1 MLRINRYLVMVVL
14 LLGLMSVV
22 IGSVF
27 IAQAL
32 EKNNWMKSAMRVEK
46 VTLGLSEEQIEKGE
60 IVDTAEEAQIAGDT
74 IREHRRNIAQT
85 YDELL
90 GEGRFDPT
98 NPQHLSYAQAL
109 NMENYLYL
117 AVLGFGVTK
126 VILGAGVFMILTGIA
141 LGATGVVLLRSS
153 TKKAQASQR

>member
-117 AVLGFGVTK
+117 AVLGFGVTR

>member
-14 LLGLMSVV
+14 LLGLVSVV

-117 AVLGFGVTK
+117 AVLGFGVTR

-141 LGATGVVLLRSS
+141 FGATGVVLLRSS